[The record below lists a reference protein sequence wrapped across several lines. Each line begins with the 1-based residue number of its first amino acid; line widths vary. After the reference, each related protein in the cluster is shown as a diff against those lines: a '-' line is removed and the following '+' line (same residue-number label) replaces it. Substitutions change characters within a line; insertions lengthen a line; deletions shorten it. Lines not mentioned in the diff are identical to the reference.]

1 MKKNKLSKS
10 SSDDLVNLSP
20 IQIYLKEVSKYPL
33 LSPDEEFELAKKHYE
48 TGDSKTAHRLITSN
62 LRLVVKIASDF
73 KKIRGELLDLIQEG
87 NTGLMQAVKR
97 FNPYKG
103 VRLSSY
109 AVWWI
114 RAYILKFLL
123 DNEKQVKIATTSS
136 QRKLF
141 YNLRQETKKLLK
153 EYEKVDTKMIAE
165 RLQVPE
171 KDIIEM
177 QKRMS
182 ASDVSLD
189 ALVSQDSGSTVT
201 TGDLI
206 KDTKNEPVD
215 DWIAHL
221 QIKTQFRVFV
231 KEFSQSLPPRDL
243 FILNSRIL
251 SETPL
256 TLQQIGDK
264 YGITRERAR
273 QIEVRIIKKI
283 KMFLIE
289 KGFLEEEIIQH
300 EKNQQA
306 AKEKKRTLM
315 AAKKQ
320 KLKNKNKQLIKP
332 TKTIQ
337 TTKITKTT

>member
-1 MKKNKLSKS
+1 MKKNKVVKS
-10 SSDDLVNLSP
+10 STRDVVNLSP
-20 IQIYLKEVSKYPL
+20 IQIYLREVSKYPL
-33 LSPDEEFELAKKHYE
+33 LTPEEEFELAKEHYE
-48 TGDSKTAHRLITSN
+48 TNNPKTAHRLITSN

-123 DNEKQVKIATTSS
+123 DNEKQVKIATTSA

-141 YNLRQETKKLLK
+141 YNLRQETKMLLK
-153 EYEKVDTKMIAE
+153 EYEKVDTKMIAD

-189 ALVSQDSGSTVT
+189 ALVSQDSGSLVT
-201 TGDLI
+201 TGDLL

-215 DWIAHL
+215 DWIARI
-221 QIKTQFRVFV
+221 QIKTQF
-231 KEFSQSLPPRDL
+231 KEYMQEFYKTLPERDL
-243 FILNSRIL
+243 FILQSRIL

-283 KMFLIE
+283 KLYLID
-289 KGFLEEEIIQH
+289 KGFLEEEIIEN
-300 EKNQQA
+300 EKNQQK
-306 AKEKKRTLM
+306 AKEKKRS
-315 AAKKQ
+315 
-320 KLKNKNKQLIKP
+320 KLKKAKLKREREQQMKASN
-332 TKTIQ
+332 
-337 TTKITKTT
+337 